1 MTEQLEQP
9 TLRELDPLNPEAEPP
24 LDRFCDVVLDGGV
37 INGVVY
43 PGFLIELARKFRFRS
58 LGGTSVGAIAAALAA
73 ACEYN
78 RRYGSNNGFNE
89 GLAKMPGELA
99 DWVDESEK
107 ITRIRSLFQPDPTV
121 RPLFNWFVDIL
132 GSRLKVKNETAA
144 GAKAAQNTSLSY
156 VVPDKPWAV
165 TRFLGVAWLKAI
177 RCFWPAWLK
186 ALNRPG
192 PGWLLILTCVFL
204 AVIYRQFANPFN
216 IFWQITLPGSVLLF
230 GVLVIAPVW
239 TIFSQIRTLLFLPG
253 SGACTG
259 VRSENSAHQGLS
271 EWLHEGVQKSAGL
284 SLHKPLTF
292 GNLWAAPCGP
302 KDADGTKQ
310 PRSVDLR
317 MITTCLSHGRIYELP
332 LTDTSLVLMFK
343 LSEFKPYFPAEV
355 IDHLRRVSKRL
366 SFDSCALLQRKYN
379 ERLAAIDPTTTN
391 GPVKLLKLKSL
402 ASRIDFI
409 FNQPEDFKN
418 GLNDPDIRELPSAD
432 LPIVVAAR
440 FSMSCPM
447 LFQNLPLIGFNFDTD
462 FEDLDFVRLWFSD
475 GGIGSNFPIHLFDK
489 SIPRWPS
496 FGLKILDDPP
506 RLNSQDKPIK
516 TYIPFAHK
524 DGSDDNLLYP
534 RDRGAFTMVNSL
546 PSFSSV
552 IKLLFSIYTSAKD
565 GHDQSFLRMPDVRNR
580 VVRIYM
586 NDRAGNML
594 NLKIEPKQIIDLALI
609 VGAEGG
615 RNAALAYLGQQQN
628 PRYAAWVNS
637 WQDHRWVR
645 FNMLTQGLRSY
656 LKGFTSAVNSV
667 GLPETT
673 DGDSLID
680 QIMQA
685 SSTPPLRSRPLMS
698 DEIVL
703 TQAQSDELLA
713 IVNAISA
720 LELQLCALDLPQPYM
735 PEPMP
740 VLRFKPQ
747 Y

>member
-1 MTEQLEQP
+1 MTKQLEQP

-99 DWVDESEK
+99 DWVNEAEK

-121 RPLFNWFVDIL
+121 RPIFNWFVDLL
-132 GSRLKVKNETAA
+132 GGRLNNINAMVAEELERIKATALT
-144 GAKAAQNTSLSY
+144 GQVNKADSLSY
-156 VVPDKPWAV
+156 ELPDKPWSIARLICRV
-165 TRFLGVAWLKAI
+165 WLKTMHH
-177 RCFWPAWLK
+177 L
-186 ALNRPG
+186 G
-192 PGWLLILTCVFL
+192 P
-204 AVIYRQFANPFN
+204 N
-216 IFWQITLPGSVLLF
+216 IFEMLLWALLAFVCVVIVNPLSVFWQVVLPQYFFLVGALVVSPLLC
-230 GVLVIAPVW
+230 
-239 TIFSQIRTLLFLPG
+239 FSKQIYMLIRLPG
-253 SGACTG
+253 SGACSG
-259 VRSENSAHQGLS
+259 MRSEKSPNQGLS
-271 EWLHEGVQKSAGL
+271 EWLHEGVQKAANMP
-284 SLHKPLTF
+284 LHKPLTF
-292 GNLWAAPCGP
+292 SNLWAAPNGP
-302 KDADGTKQ
+302 KGATDNSEPK
-310 PRSVDLR
+310 SIDLR

-332 LTDTSLVLMFK
+332 LTDNSLTLMFK
-343 LSEFKPYFPAEV
+343 LSEFKPYFPTEV

-366 SFDSCALLQRKYN
+366 SFDSCALLQKKYD
-379 ERLAAIDPTTTN
+379 ERIAAIDRTTN
-391 GPVKLLKLKSL
+391 KGLVKLSKLKLL
-402 ASRIDFI
+402 ASRIDPI
-409 FNQPEDFKN
+409 FSAPEDVDS

-534 RDRGAFTMVNSL
+534 RDRGAFTIVKSP
-546 PSFSSV
+546 PSFSNF

-586 NDRAGNML
+586 NNRAGNML

-628 PRYAAWVNS
+628 PRYATWVNS

-645 FNMLTQGLRSY
+645 FNLLTQGLRSY
-656 LKGFTSAVNSV
+656 LKGFTTAVNSV

-673 DGDSLID
+673 DGNSLID

-685 SSTPPLRSRPLMS
+685 SSTPPLRSRPLMR

-713 IVNAISA
+713 IVKSISA
-720 LELQLCALDLPQPYM
+720 LENQLHALDLPQPYL